1 MELKSKMDIQPLE
14 RVSEK
19 RSKKI
24 LTEDKLNE
32 ENAYRIT
39 EKLAF
44 PRLIGSEGEEKA
56 IQIIVDE
63 FEKAGVNPIH
73 RDEFK
78 TSFYTWIIIRY
89 MFFPI
94 GICLVLLALSFYIN
108 KWLSLGVLIIN
119 FYIAKKVLSLT
130 TDCEIHNS
138 KNENRNYETENIYCS
153 IESKNSKAKVVFMA
167 HWDTK
172 SQIFPTH
179 IRILIFIIT
188 AFGILTMLATFL
200 ILIIVGLIIPFNYPI
215 LNNILFSI
223 CVVLAIIGNL
233 NYFNKTGNK
242 SPGAYDNAA
251 AVGTIIELAKFYRN
265 NPKDNLDLTFLCTSS
280 EELNLGGAK
289 DFIQKYKNTF
299 DKSSTY
305 FINLDLIGGNEMI
318 RLITSYGIP
327 RKVSSQKLKNLFFR
341 SAQELKINIKD
352 IYVPTGAWSDYMPIV
367 QEGFEACW
375 ISSQPGLKCVHT
387 KKDNMNLVSK
397 EGIKNVLLLC
407 EDVVNYLNNSLSV

>member
-1 MELKSKMDIQPLE
+1 MEIQKLESKIARKSITDVELD
-14 RVSEK
+14 V
-19 RSKKI
+19 
-24 LTEDKLNE
+24 

-44 PRLIGSEGEEKA
+44 PRLIGSEGEKKA
-56 IQIIVDE
+56 IKIILEE
-63 FEKAGVNPIH
+63 FGKAGFNPIH
-73 RDEFK
+73 RDKFK
-78 TSFYTWIIIRY
+78 TSFYIWIVLRY

-108 KWLSLGVLIIN
+108 TWLPIGVLLLN
-119 FYIAKKVLSLT
+119 LYIAKKVLDLA
-130 TDCEIHNS
+130 TDCEIRYF
-138 KNENRNYETENIYCS
+138 KNEKNNYETENIYS
-153 IESKNSKAKVVFMA
+153 SVENNHSKAKVVFIA

-172 SQIFPTH
+172 SQTFPSH
-179 IRILIFIIT
+179 IRILIFIISV
-188 AFGILTMLATFL
+188 FGILIMLATFL
-200 ILIIVGLIIPFNYPI
+200 ILSIIKLIVPFNSLV
-215 LNNILFSI
+215 LNNILLST
-223 CVVLAIIGNL
+223 CVVIAIISNL
-233 NYFNKTGNK
+233 NYFNRTGNK

-265 NPKDNLDLTFLCTSS
+265 NPKDNLDLIFLCTSS

-289 DFIQKYKNTF
+289 VFIQKYKNKF
-299 DKSSTY
+299 NKSSTY

-327 RKVSSQKLKNLFFR
+327 RKVSSQKLKALFFR
-341 SAQELKINIKD
+341 SAQELKIDIKD

-387 KKDNMNLVSK
+387 RKDNMNLVSK

-407 EDVVNYLNNSLSV
+407 ECVVDKINNI

>member
-1 MELKSKMDIQPLE
+1 MVLTSKMEIQKLE
-14 RVSEK
+14 SK
-19 RSKKI
+19 IQKKI
-24 LTEDKLNE
+24 ITDLELDV

-44 PRLIGSEGEEKA
+44 PRLIGSEGEKKA
-56 IQIIVDE
+56 IEIIFEE
-63 FEKAGVNPIH
+63 FGNAGFNPIH
-73 RDEFK
+73 RDKFK
-78 TSFYTWIIIRY
+78 TSFYIWIVLRY

-108 KWLSLGVLIIN
+108 SWLCLGVFLLNLYIVIKALSL
-119 FYIAKKVLSLT
+119 A
-130 TDCEIHNS
+130 TDCEIQYS
-138 KNENRNYETENIYCS
+138 KNENNNFETENIYGS
-153 IESKNSKAKVVFMA
+153 VESNNPKAKVVFMA
-167 HWDTK
+167 HLDTK
-172 SQIFPTH
+172 SQTFPSH
-179 IRILIFIIT
+179 IRILIFIIS
-188 AFGILTMLATFL
+188 AFGILIMLVAFL
-200 ILIIVGLIIPFNYPI
+200 ILSIIQLIVPFNSLV

-223 CVVLAIIGNL
+223 CVVIVIISNF

-242 SPGAYDNAA
+242 SSGAYDNAA
-251 AVGTIIELAKFYRN
+251 AVGTIIELARFYKN
-265 NPKDNLDLTFLCTSS
+265 NAKDNVDLIFLCTSS

-289 DFIQKYKNTF
+289 IFIQKYKNEF

-318 RLITSYGIP
+318 RLVTSYGIP
-327 RKVSSQKLKNLFFR
+327 RKISSQKLKDLFFC
-341 SAQELKINIKD
+341 SAQELKIDIKD

-375 ISSQPGLKCVHT
+375 VGSQPGLKCVHT

-407 EDVVNYLNNSLSV
+407 ECVVDKINNI